1 MAMQFNFT
9 NLFQFISVIS
19 PFLLGFFL
27 IMMSAFNQ
35 DIKAFVYLGGLLLAT
50 LVNVFLMNTLK
61 QPKNEME
68 KPICNLI
75 DMPFGMSMYN
85 APALNSMYIAF
96 TMAYLF
102 LPMIANNEINYG
114 LITVMSILFIIDAVN
129 KVMNLCTNFSGI
141 FTGLFVGL
149 LMGSIWYTIFK
160 SSGNSNLLYFDEVS
174 SNKVYCAKP
183 KKQTFKCSVYKNG
196 ELIKTL

>member
-1 MAMQFNFT
+1 MDLTFT
-9 NLFQFISVIS
+9 NLFQFISIIS

-27 IMMSAFNQ
+27 IMISIFNQ
-35 DIKAFVYLGGLLLAT
+35 DIKAFVYLGGILFAT
-50 LVNVFLMNTLK
+50 IINMFLMNIMKQTSFEEK
-61 QPKNEME
+61 QP
-68 KPICNLI
+68 ICDLVN
-75 DMPFGMSMYN
+75 MPFGLQQYN

-102 LPMIANNEINYG
+102 LPMFATNQINYG
-114 LITVMSILFIIDAVN
+114 LISFITILFIIDGVN
-129 KVMNLCTNFSGI
+129 KVMNLCTNYIGI

-149 LMGSIWYTIFK
+149 LMGSLWYTIFK
-160 SSGNSNLLYFDEVS
+160 SSGNSNLLYFDEVT
-174 SNKVYCAKP
+174 SNKVYCSKP

>member
-1 MAMQFNFT
+1 MGMELTFT
-9 NLFQFISVIS
+9 NLFQFLSLIS

-27 IMMSAFNQ
+27 IMTSVFNQ
-35 DIKAFVYLGGLLLAT
+35 DIKAFVYLGGILFAT
-50 LVNVFLMNTLK
+50 IINVFLMNIIK
-61 QPKNEME
+61 QPSSDLQ
-68 KPICNLI
+68 KPICNLVN
-75 DMPFGMSMYN
+75 MPFSMSVYN

-102 LPMIANNEINYG
+102 LPMFATNQINYG
-114 LITVMSILFIIDAVN
+114 LISFITILFIIDAVN
-129 KVMNLCTNFSGI
+129 KVMNLCTNYIGI

-149 LMGSIWYTIFK
+149 LMGSLWYTIFK
-160 SSGNSNLLYFDEVS
+160 SSGNSNLLYFDEVT

-183 KKQTFKCSVYKNG
+183 KNQTFKCSVYKNG

>member
-1 MAMQFNFT
+1 MGMELTFT

-19 PFLLGFFL
+19 PFLLGFFF
-27 IMMSAFNQ
+27 IMTSIFNQ

-50 LVNVFLMNTLK
+50 IVNVFLMNIIK
-61 QPKNEME
+61 QETQDNK
-68 KPICNLI
+68 KPICDLI
-75 DMPFGMSMYN
+75 NMPFGMSFYN

-102 LPMIANNEINYG
+102 LPMFANNEINYG
-114 LITVMSILFIIDAVN
+114 LISFIFILFIIDAVN
-129 KVMNLCTNFSGI
+129 KVMNYCTNYIGVI
-141 FTGLFVGL
+141 TGLFVGL
-149 LMGSIWYTIFK
+149 LMGSVWYTIFK
-160 SSGNSNLLYFDEVS
+160 SSGNSNLLYFEEVS
-174 SNKVYCAKP
+174 SNKVYCSKP